1 MIGDDNKLSS
11 QQTLIG
17 NFLAL
22 LTPQL
27 AVLLLLTAAYLLI
40 FCTKDAKTKNHRQ
53 AEKAA
58 RIGGRLYAALAAA
71 ILAAR
76 LF

>member
-1 MIGDDNKLSS
+1 ME
-11 QQTLIG
+11 T
-17 NFLAL
+17 FRAL

-27 AVLLLLTAAYLLI
+27 AVLLFLTAAYLLI
-40 FCTKDAKTKNHRQ
+40 VCTKDAATKNHPK

-58 RIGGRLYAALAAA
+58 RFGGWLYCALAAGV
-71 ILAAR
+71 LAAG

>member
-1 MIGDDNKLSS
+1 MSP
-11 QQTLIG
+11 QQTLMEAL
-17 NFLAL
+17 LAL

-27 AVLLLLTAAYLLI
+27 AVLLLLTATYLLV
-40 FCTKDAKTKNHRQ
+40 FCIKDAKTKNHPK

-58 RIGGRLYAALAAA
+58 RIGGWLYLALAAA
-71 ILAAR
+71 TLAIK

>member
-1 MIGDDNKLSS
+1 MSP
-11 QQTLIG
+11 QQTLIEA
-17 NFLAL
+17 LIAL

-40 FCTKDAKTKNHRQ
+40 FCTKDAKTKNHPK

-58 RIGGRLYAALAAA
+58 RIGGWLYAALAAA
-71 ILAAR
+71 TLAAR

>member
-1 MIGDDNKLSS
+1 MSP
-11 QQTLIG
+11 QQTLIETL
-17 NFLAL
+17 LAL

-40 FCTKDAKTKNHRQ
+40 FCIKDAKTKNHPK

-58 RIGGRLYAALAAA
+58 RIGGWLYAALAAVT
-71 ILAAR
+71 LAAR

>member
-1 MIGDDNKLSS
+1 MSS
-11 QQTLIG
+11 EQTLMETV
-17 NFLAL
+17 LAL

-27 AVLLLLTAAYLLI
+27 ALLLLLTAAYLLI
-40 FCTKDAKTKNHRQ
+40 FCTKDAQTKNHPK

-58 RIGGRLYAALAAA
+58 RIGGWLYAVLAAA
-71 ILAAR
+71 TLAIH